1 MGPLSGIKVVEI
13 GGIGPGPICGMILAD
28 LGAEVIVIE
37 RGGEKP
43 ASSGVDAALSSKTS
57 FHRRGKK
64 SIVLDLKNPD
74 SVEVALKIAQRS
86 DVLIEGFRPG
96 VMERLG
102 LGPDICLARNKKLIF
117 GRQTG
122 WGQTG
127 PLAQAAGHDI
137 NYVALSGALY
147 YTGHD
152 GEAPFTPPTVVGDVA
167 GGAMV
172 HVIGILAALQHARRT
187 GEGQV
192 IDAAITDGATY
203 MMTLLASMR
212 ETGLFTEPRDTGL
225 FSGGAPWYQAFECAD
240 GEFVTIGSLEP
251 QFYQLLLEKCG
262 LQEDPDFDEQF
273 SLDDWPRAFNTLKTL
288 FKNRSRAE
296 WCELLEGT
304 DVCFAPVLNYVEAQR
319 HPHNVARQN
328 FVAVDG
334 HIQPA
339 PAPKFGKTPM
349 KAGRVAEIGEHTEEI
364 MQECDA
370 LVDVASSRTSG
381 GTDNEKH

>member
-13 GGIGPGPICGMILAD
+13 GGIGPVPICGMILAD

-37 RGGEKP
+37 RGGEKSP
-43 ASSGVDAALSSKTS
+43 SAGINAALSSKTAI
-57 FHRRGKK
+57 HRRGKK
-64 SIVLDLKNPD
+64 SIALDLKNPD
-74 SVEVALKIAQRS
+74 SIEVALKIMQQS

-102 LGPDICLARNKKLIF
+102 LGPDTCLARNKKLIF

-127 PLAQAAGHDI
+127 PLAHAAGHDI
-137 NYVALSGALY
+137 NYIALAGTLY

-152 GEAPFTPPTVVGDVA
+152 GDAPFTPPTVVGDVA
-167 GGAMV
+167 GGAMT
-172 HVIGILAALQHARRT
+172 HVIGILAALQHAGKT

-212 ETGLFTEPRDTGL
+212 ETGLFTEPRGTGL

-240 GEFVTIGSLEP
+240 GEFVTVGSFEP
-251 QFYQLLLEKCG
+251 KFYQLLLEKCG
-262 LQEDPDFDEQF
+262 LQEDPDFDGQF
-273 SLDDWPRAFNTLKTL
+273 SLDDWPRALNTLKTL
-288 FKNRSRAE
+288 FKNRTRAE
-296 WCELLEGT
+296 WCELLEGS

-319 HPHNVARQN
+319 HPHNIARQN

-339 PAPKFGKTPM
+339 PAPKFDKMPM

-364 MQECDA
+364 MHE
-370 LVDVASSRTSG
+370 LGFSIGERP
-381 GTDNEKH
+381 